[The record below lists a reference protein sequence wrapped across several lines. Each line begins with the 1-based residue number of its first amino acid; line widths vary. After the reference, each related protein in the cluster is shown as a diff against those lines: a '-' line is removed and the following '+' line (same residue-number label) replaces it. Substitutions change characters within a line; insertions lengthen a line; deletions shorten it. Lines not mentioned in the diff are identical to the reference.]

1 MRRIIVALPL
11 LAGVLIWMPEGKAQT
26 FAATGTTSVGVTVVA
41 EASLSVSTTTTTLTS
56 VGTLFANY
64 TGTTNLVYKIR
75 TTGTTGSGSITA
87 EVTTDFAP
95 SGGPSVATPP
105 TAGDTLAYTCTGA
118 ASGTPCSGSQTSST
132 TAATNVAAF
141 GAGASSTYAG
151 DAAGLDWTLINDPKY
166 ATGSYAATV
175 TFTVSST

>member
-1 MRRIIVALPL
+1 MRRILAALPL
-11 LAGVLIWMPEGKAQT
+11 LCAALIWAPAGRAQT

-41 EASLSVSTTTTTLTS
+41 EASLSVTTATTTMTS

-75 TTGTTGSGSITA
+75 TTASTGSGSITA

-95 SGGPSVATPP
+95 AGGPSVASPP
-105 TAGDTLAYTCTGA
+105 TAGDALTYTCTGA

-132 TAATNVAAF
+132 TAATSVATF
-141 GAGASSTYAG
+141 GAGASSSYAG
-151 DAAGLDWTLINDPKY
+151 DAAGLNWTLTNDPKY
-166 ATGSYAATV
+166 ATGAYAATV